1 LNKAAI
7 WKDAKR
13 PSSQEEAQSGEATK
27 VVAKSK
33 ITLEEHVLGLVF
45 IAPQFI
51 DFFFNKMVL
60 DDFRQPEMRR
70 FFENLQTFYNSN
82 DEFQIKNWLKSL
94 NKNDEEFVNRL
105 TLKAEDEFAEAE
117 EEQLGEELF
126 NAVARLKRENLAK
139 DKSALSVKIKQA
151 EQAGEKNKLL
161 DFMSEFQN
169 LIEIE
174 RNL

>member
-1 LNKAAI
+1 
-7 WKDAKR
+7 
-13 PSSQEEAQSGEATK
+13 
-27 VVAKSK
+27 
-33 ITLEEHVLGLVF
+33 
-45 IAPQFI
+45 
-51 DFFFNKMVL
+51 
-60 DDFRQPEMRR
+60 
-70 FFENLQTFYNSN
+70 
-82 DEFQIKNWLKSL
+82 
-94 NKNDEEFVNRL
+94 VNRL